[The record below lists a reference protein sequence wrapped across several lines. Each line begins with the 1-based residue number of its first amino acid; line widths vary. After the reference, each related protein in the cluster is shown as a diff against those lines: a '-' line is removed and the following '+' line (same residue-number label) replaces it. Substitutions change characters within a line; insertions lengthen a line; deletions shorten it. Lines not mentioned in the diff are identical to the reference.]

1 MHDCESLCEL
11 FDGPSGT
18 ASIGRLLTG
27 AETGRVVFLR
37 RVAGCSAEELAA
49 EVAGSGL
56 VAHPSLVKVLGL
68 ARVDRVL
75 CIASEYIAGASLL
88 QIANTARDLKAP
100 MEAKVCLKIIH
111 DALIASAAAKRRLQE
126 TCGWSVPR
134 AIFSDTVWIA
144 EYGET
149 LLTEVGVS
157 YRLHGP
163 QRRSG
168 PPVPSSP
175 FKDADVAAAG
185 AELRRLLTDQ
195 RGKISVPTPLQEIVR
210 SIIVRAEDPSAPRRF
225 RDSEQMAIA
234 LAALPPGCMA
244 TEGEVGYAVRSLLG
258 PTLERQHAKLGM
270 LNRAETQKV
279 SDDATRVFNPQ
290 DLAEQSE
297 KVTARPP
304 PMSNQRDDEEPT
316 KLWKH
321 AGSDSKYDS
330 TRMMFVEGDSNN
342 GRPKRVTPPPVPHDL
357 SDQELAA
364 SLQPP
369 PVPRVDTGD
378 GDELTQMFIPIFAN
392 DAPASRG
399 QPRQGGRARADAAPI
414 ASMPLIPERDG
425 SSGSNT
431 GRSPQ
436 APLGHRTRVKGEL
449 WMGLA
454 ILVAILVVIVAVV
467 VGVI

>member
-37 RVAGCSAEELAA
+37 RISGCSAEDLAD

-56 VAHPSLVKVLGL
+56 IAHPSLVKVLGL
-68 ARVDRVL
+68 ARVNRVL

-88 QIANTARDLKAP
+88 QIANAARENKTP
-100 MEAKVCLKIIH
+100 IEAKVCLKIVH
-111 DALIASAAAKRRLQE
+111 DALIAAAAAKRRLHE

-134 AIFSDTVWIA
+134 AIFSDTIWIA

-149 LLTEVGVS
+149 MLTEVGVS

-168 PPVPSSP
+168 PPAPSSP
-175 FKDADVAAAG
+175 FKDGDVAAAG

-195 RGKISVPTPLQEIVR
+195 RGRISVPTPFQEIVR
-210 SIIVRAEDPSAPRRF
+210 SIVLRAEAPSTPKRF
-225 RDSEQMAIA
+225 RDSEEMAAA

-244 TEGEVGYAVRSLLG
+244 TEGEVGYTMRSLLG
-258 PTLERQHAKLGM
+258 STLERQHAKLGM
-270 LNRAETQKV
+270 LELAESQRV

-290 DLAEQSE
+290 ELANQSE

-304 PMSNQRDDEEPT
+304 AMSSPRDEEEPT
-316 KLWKH
+316 RLWKV
-321 AGSDSKYDS
+321 AGTDSTYDS
-330 TRMMFVEGDSNN
+330 TRMMFVEADANEQ
-342 GRPKRVTPPPVPHDL
+342 RAKRTTPEPALDGL
-357 SDQELAA
+357 SEQDLAA

-369 PVPRVDTGD
+369 PIPRVDIGD
-378 GDELTQMFIPIFAN
+378 GDELTQMFIPIFAG
-392 DAPASRG
+392 DGPAGPG
-399 QPRQGGRARADAAPI
+399 QGRQPGRARADTAPI
-414 ASMPLIPERDG
+414 ASMPLIPER
-425 SSGSNT
+425 
-431 GRSPQ
+431 RS
-436 APLGHRTRVKGEL
+436 APSLAETAPARSAKKTRVKGEI

-454 ILVAILVVIVAVV
+454 ILVALLLVIAALV